1 MQLAMV
7 EGLGR
12 RQAEVSSWLEDPVQR
27 LQQAQRV
34 VEAGGVVGDA
44 ELEVQFLPSPVGVG
58 VGDLKSQEAEK
69 NSGIAV
75 GTPDLLQSRVL
86 RPR

>member
-58 VGDLKSQEAEK
+58 DLESQEAEK
-69 NSGIAV
+69 SSGIAV
-75 GTPDLLQSRVL
+75 GTPDLL
-86 RPR
+86 